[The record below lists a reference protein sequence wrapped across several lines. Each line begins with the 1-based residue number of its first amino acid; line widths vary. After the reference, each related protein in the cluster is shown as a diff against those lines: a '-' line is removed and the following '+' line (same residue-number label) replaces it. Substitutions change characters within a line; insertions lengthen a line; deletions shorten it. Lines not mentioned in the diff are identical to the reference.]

1 MVMYDNVCHDW
12 NKTDTFHCLLSLS
25 FLKGSLW
32 LKCGFEDFLCDT
44 GRPQQEFIKF
54 PGEIFQCNLYTYVR
68 ILVPRTSWRPLFEVL
83 GHFWVLTTFL
93 IIIAVTYSCPSGND
107 CNFRWFKAFKRESSN
122 LLVNRKSPEVLKS
135 RTSNPSSAVPPGP
148 RAQAPRRLWE
158 REWYVRRIGDGF
170 WVDRP

>member
-1 MVMYDNVCHDW
+1 MVL
-12 NKTDTFHCLLSLS
+12 KTSCVILGGISQYVT
-25 FLKGSLW
+25 
-32 LKCGFEDFLCDT
+32 
-44 GRPQQEFIKF
+44 QQEFIKF
-54 PGEIFQCNLYTYVR
+54 PGGIFQCNLYTYVR

-148 RAQAPRRLWE
+148 RAQAPGGSGNENGMCAGLGMVFE
-158 REWYVRRIGDGF
+158 LTVLK
-170 WVDRP
+170 